1 MYPDRVGQCGV
12 FNLGEVGINMDKTN
26 TVNIKDGA
34 HYAPLGQ
41 SNKVVEPNGFGFSV
55 AFLDHGH
62 INGQTNGLL
71 QAGATLRYVF
81 DPDPAKVKAFCEK
94 YPQAKVAQ
102 SFAQILAD
110 EATLLVA
117 AAAIPNLRAD
127 IGMQVMQAG
136 KDYFTDKA
144 PFTALEQLA
153 AVKALAA
160 QTGQK
165 YAVYYAERLHN
176 EAAWKAGELIAA
188 GAIGRVLQ
196 VINLAP
202 HRLAKSTRPKWFF
215 NKSQYGGIL
224 TDIGSHQVEQFLT
237 YAGASDAQINFARA
251 SNLNNADK
259 PELEDFGEISMTA
272 DNGASFYTRV
282 DWFTCDG
289 QATWGDG
296 RTFIL
301 GTEGNIECRKYND
314 VARQAPASKVFLTN
328 AQGEQEIDCLG
339 QSSFPYFGQLILDCL
354 HRTENAMTQTHVFKA
369 AELSL
374 RAQLV
379 ADSLN

>member
-1 MYPDRVGQCGV
+1 MTKSSP
-12 FNLGEVGINMDKTN
+12 
-26 TVNIKDGA
+26 VNFKDGA
-34 HYAPLGQ
+34 NYAPLGQ
-41 SNKVVEPNGFGFSV
+41 SQNVVEPGQFGFSV
-55 AFLDHGH
+55 AYLDHGH
-62 INGQTNGLL
+62 IYGQTNGLL
-71 QAGATLRYVF
+71 QAGATLRYVY
-81 DPDPAKVKAFCEK
+81 DPDPAKIKAFCEK
-94 YPQAKVAQ
+94 YPQVQVAE
-102 SFAQILAD
+102 SFVQILAD
-110 EATLLVA
+110 AETLLVA

-127 IGMQVMQAG
+127 IGIQVLQAG
-136 KDYFTDKA
+136 KDYFTDKS
-144 PFTALEQLA
+144 PFTSLEQLNK
-153 AVKALAA
+153 VKQVVE

-188 GAIGRVLQ
+188 GKIGRVLQ

-202 HRLAKSTRPKWFF
+202 HRLAKATRPAWFF
-215 NKSQYGGIL
+215 DKTQYGGIL

-237 YAGASDAQINFARA
+237 YAGATDARINFARA

-354 HRTENAMTQTHVFKA
+354 HRTENAMSQAHVFKA

-374 RAQLV
+374 LAQQI
-379 ADSLN
+379 ADSMN